1 MPRSLELYAHNNKYI
16 PRPRRGLAHMQYRSR
31 ATCRSTRVHSRVTQ
45 KRHACV
51 CSQTRVVMP
60 VKHGQLEKQGTG
72 NGNGNGNGKRER
84 ERTTDGAQNGIDM
97 M

>member
-1 MPRSLELYAHNNKYI
+1 MVDNLSIHSASSSFSLRSA
-16 PRPRRGLAHMQYRSR
+16 
-31 ATCRSTRVHSRVTQ
+31 
-45 KRHACV
+45 AC
-51 CSQTRVVMP
+51 SGSEP
-60 VKHGQLEKQGTG
+60 SGQLEKQGTG